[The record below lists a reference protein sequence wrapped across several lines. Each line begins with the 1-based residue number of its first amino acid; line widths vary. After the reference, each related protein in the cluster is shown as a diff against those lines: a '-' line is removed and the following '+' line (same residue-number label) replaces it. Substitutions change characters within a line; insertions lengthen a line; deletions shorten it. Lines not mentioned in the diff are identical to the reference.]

1 MQSLFS
7 NIKIQ
12 VPEKLYLKDPE
23 SSDLGRKI
31 VEHSIK
37 LIEELGF
44 DNFTFKKLGD
54 AIGSPESTIYRYFEN
69 KHKLLIY
76 LTSWYWGWLE
86 YKLVFATANVEPAER
101 KLTKALEAVTE
112 TAETDQQFSHI
123 DETLLQ
129 KIVMAE
135 STKAFLTKEVEE
147 ENKQGYFNNYRRLSE
162 RLSDIVLEVNPK
174 FEFAHTLISTVL
186 EGCHLQ
192 KFFGRHLPGLTDT
205 AKNDEAVSAFFIA
218 LTFSMISK

>member
-1 MQSLFS
+1 MHSLFS

-23 SSDLGRKI
+23 SSELGRKI
-31 VEHSIK
+31 VDHSIK

-86 YKLVFATANVEPAER
+86 YKLVFATANVEPAKR
-101 KLTKALEAVTE
+101 KLTKALQAVTE
-112 TAETDQQFSHI
+112 TAETDHQFSHI

>member
-23 SSDLGRKI
+23 SSEVGRKI
-31 VEHSIK
+31 VEYSIK

-44 DNFTFKKLGD
+44 ENFTFKKLGD

-86 YKLVFATANVEPAER
+86 YKLVFATANVEPVER
-101 KLTKALEAVTE
+101 KLTRALESVTE
-112 TAETDQQFSHI
+112 TAQTDLQFSHI

-147 ENKQGYFNNYRRLSE
+147 ENKQGYFNNYRRLCE
-162 RLSDIVLEVNPK
+162 RLSDIVLEVNPD

-205 AKNDEAVSAFFIA
+205 AKNDDAVSAFFIA